1 MKGDVKVAARVLSRY
16 AGNYQME
23 QGDVKVKATLS
34 VTGAQLMFSLGGKGV
49 VPLTTLSE
57 TSFFFPGG
65 FPLDLDLDAKGS
77 VTNFLL
83 HAPCGDF
90 KFVRPETAGKIVSDT
105 FGICAMIVCRMPRL
119 SADHSCLVA

>member
-1 MKGDVKVAARVLSRY
+1 MKGDVKVAARVLWRY

-34 VTGAQLMFSLGGKGV
+34 VTGAQLMFSLGGKGA

-90 KFVRPETAGKIVSDT
+90 KFVRTETSGK
-105 FGICAMIVCRMPRL
+105 
-119 SADHSCLVA
+119 